1 MGKKKRLLEM
11 IEREREYYNSCPVGT
26 EEYNASQERLKGL
39 EKQLAELGD
48 QASRTVIE
56 GVKVA
61 GGIAL
66 PIFGW
71 VVITAF
77 EKNDSLST
85 SLKKTIDCFIPS
97 KRL

>member
-11 IEREREYYNSCPVGT
+11 IKREREYYDSCSVGSD
-26 EEYNASQERLKGL
+26 EYNKSQERLKGL
-39 EKQLAELGD
+39 EKQLAELDD
-48 QASRTVIE
+48 QTGRTVIE
-56 GVKVA
+56 GLRVA
-61 GGIAL
+61 SGVVL
-66 PIFGW
+66 PVFGW

-77 EKNDSLST
+77 EKNDSFST

>member
-1 MGKKKRLLEM
+1 MGKKKRLLKM
-11 IEREREYYNSCPVGT
+11 IEREREFYDQCTVGT

-48 QASRTVIE
+48 QTSRTVIE

-61 GGIAL
+61 GSIAL
-66 PIFGW
+66 PVFGW

-77 EKNDSLST
+77 EKNDSFST